1 MDNLTSCFS
10 VMVDLRTRKTEMM
23 GDCANYLEKLELKR
37 ISCASQFTIPHTV
50 GTSANPAGN
59 YTHTR

>member
-1 MDNLTSCFS
+1 
-10 VMVDLRTRKTEMM
+10 MVDLRTRKTEMM

-50 GTSANPAGN
+50 GTSPNPAGN